1 MNLEEIIKQNKK
13 ELEEW
18 LSHPNELGKKPSKIE
33 YTNQFEDEDGIQC
46 MIFKYKKSLFGK
58 WLLGIVSESGT
69 FSEMKEYKKEN
80 EIEDAKKLLEILK
93 NYWKQMSEQM
103 TKEN

>member
-18 LSHPNELGKKPSKIE
+18 LSHPNELVKKTSKIE

-58 WLLGIVSESGT
+58 WLLGIASESGT
-69 FSEMKEYKKEN
+69 FSEMKEYSKEK
-80 EIEDAKKLLEILK
+80 EIEDATKILEFLK
-93 NYWKQMSEQM
+93 NYWKNLA
-103 TKEN
+103 KEMIKDK

>member
-1 MNLEEIIKQNKK
+1 MNLKESIKQNKK
-13 ELEEW
+13 ELEE
-18 LSHPNELGKKPSKIE
+18 LLKH
-33 YTNQFEDEDGIQC
+33 FEDEDGIQC

-69 FSEMKEYKKEN
+69 FSEMKEYKQEN

-93 NYWKQMSEQM
+93 NYWKQMAEQM